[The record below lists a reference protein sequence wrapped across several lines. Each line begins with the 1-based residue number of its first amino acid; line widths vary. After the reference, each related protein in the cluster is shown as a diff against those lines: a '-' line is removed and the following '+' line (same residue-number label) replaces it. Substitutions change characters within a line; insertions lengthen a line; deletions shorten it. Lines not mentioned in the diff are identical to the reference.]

1 MMSQASGRP
10 VWESPVLWKAVMWV
24 AVIAVIIGG
33 TRFYAPGTEP
43 MDEPA
48 GEQDYIADPVA
59 HAQEIYEAQVV
70 PNITDNAVDL
80 VTLLQAI
87 AADPEQAGAEHG
99 HQNGDSPFSYPV
111 RVTGTVVEG
120 VFGEAGLEVE
130 GAGDV
135 TVGVQT
141 GPAVTGTAVRDAT
154 GLVTFEMFLNQIDF
168 AAVGTELN
176 NRVKETVLADTDFE
190 ALMGSEIT
198 VLGAFTYDDPSHI
211 TITPI
216 QIEAE
221 Q

>member
-1 MMSQASGRP
+1 MSQASGRP
-10 VWESPVLWKAVMWV
+10 FWKSTLLWKSLMWV

-43 MDEPA
+43 TDEPA
-48 GEQDYIADPVA
+48 GEQNYIVDPVA
-59 HAQEIYEAQVV
+59 YAQEIYEAQVV
-70 PNITDNAVDL
+70 PNITENAVDL
-80 VTLLQAI
+80 VTLLEAI

-99 HQNGDSPFSYPV
+99 HRNGDSPFSYPV

-141 GPAVTGTAVRDAT
+141 GPAITGTAVRDAT

-168 AAVGTELN
+168 AAVATELN
-176 NRVKETVLADTDFE
+176 NQVKATVLTETDFE

-198 VLGAFTYDDPSHI
+198 VLGAITYDDEAHI

-216 QIEAE
+216 QIEAD